1 MRRYISSI
9 RAVHTH
15 VLSQVPDY
23 VEETTARATIDL
35 ANFAELP
42 TEARCAEGAV
52 TKIERP
58 PAGLYIVRTIDET
71 SLGKAP
77 DAA

>member
-1 MRRYISSI
+1 MRRYISSM

-23 VEETTARATIDL
+23 VEETTATATIDL
-35 ANFAELP
+35 ATFAELS
-42 TEARCAEGAV
+42 TEARWTEGAV
-52 TKIERP
+52 PKIQRP
-58 PAGLYIVRTIDET
+58 SAGLYTVRTIDET

-77 DAA
+77 DAT